1 MCQCVSHFFSLS
13 IAHSSKEIH
22 AYWRFKSLKSGNEQ
36 AEVHLIQDYTEQSEA
51 SFKPWTLKFYSIST
65 FKCCSVNSFC
75 LNLVYFAQLQ
85 IQIRVLQCL
94 NVKNYWKKKKKDVIS
109 SKIHNM
115 FLSNEICS
123 FKNIQKT
130 VADKGGAIL
139 WKDLD
144 IEC

>member
-1 MCQCVSHFFSLS
+1 M
-13 IAHSSKEIH
+13 
-22 AYWRFKSLKSGNEQ
+22 
-36 AEVHLIQDYTEQSEA
+36 
-51 SFKPWTLKFYSIST
+51 
-65 FKCCSVNSFC
+65 
-75 LNLVYFAQLQ
+75 YFAQLQ
-85 IQIRVLQCL
+85 IQIRVLQCQKL
-94 NVKNYWKKKKKDVIS
+94 LEKKNKKDVIS

>member
-1 MCQCVSHFFSLS
+1 M
-13 IAHSSKEIH
+13 SKIT
-22 AYWRFKSLKSGNEQ
+22 G
-36 AEVHLIQDYTEQSEA
+36 
-51 SFKPWTLKFYSIST
+51 
-65 FKCCSVNSFC
+65 
-75 LNLVYFAQLQ
+75 
-85 IQIRVLQCL
+85 
-94 NVKNYWKKKKKDVIS
+94 KKKKKDVIS

-139 WKDLD
+139 WRDLD